1 MELEAAL
8 KKSMKTFEEE
18 DRKQRGGGG
27 GDGESGAMVGS
38 VINKGSGAQ

>member
-18 DRKQRGGGG
+18 DRKQRGGG
-27 GDGESGAMVGS
+27 DGESGAMVGS